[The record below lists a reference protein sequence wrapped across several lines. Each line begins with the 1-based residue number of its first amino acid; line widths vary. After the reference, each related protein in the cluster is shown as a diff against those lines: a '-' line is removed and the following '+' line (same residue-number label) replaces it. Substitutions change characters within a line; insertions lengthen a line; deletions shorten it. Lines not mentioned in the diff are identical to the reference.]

1 MALTWLFDFTK
12 WVTTKEASDGEFG
25 PDNDTMTPK
34 GFLGVLG
41 AGGREAAG
49 KGIAKKGTAQG
60 VVVG

>member
-1 MALTWLFDFTK
+1 
-12 WVTTKEASDGEFG
+12 VTTKEASDGEFG